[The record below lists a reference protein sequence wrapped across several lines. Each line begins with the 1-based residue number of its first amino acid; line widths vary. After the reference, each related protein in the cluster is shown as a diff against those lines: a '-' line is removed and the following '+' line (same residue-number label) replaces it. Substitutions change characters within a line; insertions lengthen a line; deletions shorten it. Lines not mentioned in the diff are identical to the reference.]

1 MSAQNCFCAYCRH
14 NVGTIIVNKMAIISI
29 KRRSEER
36 RDGYAALYAVF
47 NINREKVRVPIGLT
61 VRADDWDQ
69 EAEKVKG
76 RGKEVN
82 DKNLIIENVRAR
94 VNDVLVRARLTNV
107 ILTRALFWAMYRQ
120 PVSQYKAGEF
130 ISFCW
135 EYMNVNKK
143 ANAFNTWKQHK
154 SIITKLE
161 SWRPQLQFYEVT
173 PELLRLYVAHLRHI
187 GNGEATIWKNITVI
201 RVYVLAAIRAGYIQ
215 KNPFDTFKIKH
226 PKPQIVYLTE
236 EELKELVAMYK
247 RDDLEKHDQDV
258 LRFFLFMCFTSLHIS
273 DARAL
278 TIEAIFG
285 GELHYSR
292 KKTHA
297 QVSVP
302 LSAPALQLIKYYQGE
317 RKKGVL
323 ITGLPTDQNINRTL
337 KTICGLAGI
346 TKKVSAKTARHTFA
360 TLYYKKN
367 QGDIATLS
375 NILGHSS
382 LAMTMIYAH
391 IDKEN
396 RSQGIH
402 VFDDLA

>member
-1 MSAQNCFCAYCRH
+1 
-14 NVGTIIVNKMAIISI
+14 MAIISI

-36 RDGYAALYAVF
+36 RDGCAALYAVF
-47 NINREKVRVPIGLT
+47 NLNREKIRVPLDIS
-61 VRADDWDQ
+61 VKACDWDAA
-69 EAEKVKG
+69 AEKIRG
-76 RGKEVN
+76 RGDIVR
-82 DKNLIIENVRAR
+82 DHNLIIENARAKI
-94 VNDVLVRARLTNV
+94 NDVLVRARLGNMK
-107 ILTRALFWAMYRQ
+107 LTKEIFFAIYRQ
-120 PVSQYKAGEF
+120 PNSGQSF
-130 ISFCW
+130 ITFCW
-135 EYMNVNKK
+135 EYMKANKK
-143 ANAFNTWKQHK
+143 ANSHNTFKQHQ
-154 SIITKLE
+154 SIIKKLE
-161 SWRPQLQFYEVT
+161 AYRPHLQFYEIT
-173 PELLRLYVAHLRHI
+173 PELLRLYVAHLRRI

-201 RVYVLAAIRAGYIQ
+201 RVYVLAAIRAGYIL
-215 KNPFDTFKIKH
+215 NSPFDTFKIKH
-226 PKPQIVYLTE
+226 PKPKITYLTE
-236 EELKELVAMYK
+236 EELKALVSMYK
-247 RDDLEKHDQDV
+247 REDLEKQEQDV

-292 KKTHA
+292 QKTRA
-297 QVSVP
+297 QVAVP
-302 LSAPALQLIKYYQGE
+302 LSAPALKLIEYYQGQ
-317 RKKGVL
+317 RKKGPL
-323 ITGLPTDQNINRTL
+323 ITGLPTDQDINRKL
-337 KTICGLAGI
+337 KTICGRAGI
-346 TKKVSAKTARHTFA
+346 SKKVSAKTARHTFA